1 MFRNTNFRNPL
12 LLSKKVKIT
21 LLSEKELKEHWEKD
35 IFCFD
40 ANVLLNLYR
49 YSPSTREAFF
59 SLLEKVKDRIWIT
72 YQAAFEYQKNR
83 LVVINAQR
91 EAYKDIRETLSK
103 KKGEIEA
110 KLNSFKKHPYLQTTD
125 TIVLLKQTDFQ
136 LITI

>member
-1 MFRNTNFRNPL
+1 MK
-12 LLSKKVKIT
+12 SK
-21 LLSEKELKEHWEKD
+21 LSEYYKLSESEIKEHWEKD

-49 YSPSTREAFF
+49 YSPKTREAFF

-91 EAYKDIRETLSK
+91 EAYKEIRETLTK

-110 KLNSFKKHPYLQTTD
+110 KLNSFKKHPYLQTTELKNKLN
-125 TIVLLKQTDFQ
+125 LL
-136 LITI
+136 LIL